1 MTIKLVNPLKGRG
14 VKWLRF
20 LTSNMTGHHRGPKRK
35 LRAGY
40 RVPSLKQTSCY
51 KCCLYNARHVAIIF
65 LRQVWRQK
73 LQHRSVFSL
82 HDACIWSS
90 GIILIPYATFASNFV
105 LRPPLLS

>member
-20 LTSNMTGHHRGPKRK
+20 LTSNVTGHHRGPKRK

-65 LRQVWRQK
+65 LCQVWYC
-73 LQHRSVFSL
+73 VFSL

-90 GIILIPYATFASNFV
+90 GIILIPYATFVPNFV